1 MPAYLLKTIL
11 GTAFLAAALTSF
23 LSMMT
28 LMGKPEK
35 KTDPAK
41 LIKIHR
47 TAGIVIG
54 ILLAPLIYLG
64 ARFLARTGDAMSIRA
79 GFHVVLA
86 IAFVVLLILK
96 VAIVRVYRNFL
107 KHAPVLGMMI
117 FILAVIVFAISAG
130 FTVLMNIF

>member
-1 MPAYLLKTIL
+1 MSPYFLKTIL
-11 GTAFLAAALTSF
+11 GAAFLAAALTSF

-41 LIKIHR
+41 LKKIHR

-64 ARFLARTGDAMSIRA
+64 ARFLAQTGDAMSIRA

-86 IAFVVLLILK
+86 ITFVVLLILK
-96 VAIVRVYRNFL
+96 IAIVRIYRNFL
-107 KHAPVLGMMI
+107 KYAPALGMII
-117 FILAVIVFAISAG
+117 FTLAVIVFAISAG
-130 FTVLMNIF
+130 FTLVMKIF

>member
-1 MPAYLLKTIL
+1 MSAYFLKTIL
-11 GTAFLAAALTSF
+11 GTAFLATALTSF
-23 LSMMT
+23 MSMMT

-47 TAGIVIG
+47 AAGIVIG
-54 ILLAPLIYLG
+54 ILLVPLIYLG

-96 VAIVRVYRNFL
+96 IAIVRVYRNFL

>member
-1 MPAYLLKTIL
+1 MSAYFLKTIL

-47 TAGIVIG
+47 AAGIVIG
-54 ILLAPLIYLG
+54 ILLVPLIYLG

-96 VAIVRVYRNFL
+96 IAIVRVYRNFL
-107 KHAPVLGMMI
+107 KYAPVLGMMI

>member
-1 MPAYLLKTIL
+1 MPAYFLKTIL

-41 LIKIHR
+41 LRKIHR
-47 TAGIVIG
+47 AAGVVIG
-54 ILLAPLIYLG
+54 ILLVPLIYMG
-64 ARFLARTGDAMSIRA
+64 ARFLAQTGDAMSIRA

-86 IAFVVLLILK
+86 IAFIVLLMLK
-96 VAIVRVYRNFL
+96 IAIVRVYRNFL
-107 KHAPVLGMMI
+107 KYAPVLGMII
-117 FILAVIVFAISAG
+117 FVLAVIVFAISAG